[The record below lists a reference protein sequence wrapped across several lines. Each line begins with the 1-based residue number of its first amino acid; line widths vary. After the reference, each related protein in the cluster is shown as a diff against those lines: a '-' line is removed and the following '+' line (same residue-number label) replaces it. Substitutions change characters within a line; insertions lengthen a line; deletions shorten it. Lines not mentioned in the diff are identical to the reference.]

1 MRQALVGF
9 IVILGLTTSACKE
22 SGSQP
27 SQPVEPDLTRSLAGV
42 YTLTKLTNKDATST
56 VAVTGT
62 GSATIIAVDKSWIDM
77 HIATTISLDSTNS
90 TSINSSSVRSNYKVT
105 QNGNDYF
112 LAQGSPTSGLINGNK
127 LTKDI
132 SVLGNSK
139 NPKVT
144 YLTGEF
150 TK

>member
-77 HIATTISLDSTNS
+77 QITTTISLDS